1 MGHWVDRNRPWRGRI
16 WLACLAWLVAG
27 GWSPGAFGLT
37 RDELVTIGVYEQ
49 VASSV
54 VNITTAPCD
63 PEFFFCSI
71 PAEAVSG
78 SGIILREDGTIV
90 TNHHVVANAD
100 SIQVIL
106 ADGRRK
112 QATLVA
118 SSPEND
124 MAIIRIDA
132 AGAHLT
138 PMVLGDSDRLRVGEK
153 VLAIGNPFGLGQT
166 LSVGVVSMTD
176 RSIRNGGMVL
186 RNLIQISAAINPG
199 NSGGALVNS
208 EGQLVGMN
216 TVVLSPT
223 GSNVG
228 IGFAIPVN
236 SIKRVAPGLMHAW
249 GRWLGWMIAAALV
262 IWILRRIYRT
272 R

>member
-1 MGHWVDRNRPWRGRI
+1 MRNRVDRIRPWKIGI
-16 WLACLAWLVAG
+16 WLACLVSLPVG
-27 GWSPGAFGLT
+27 GRPGTAYCLT
-37 RDELVTIGVYEQ
+37 PDELVTIGVYER

-54 VNITTAPCD
+54 VNITTASCD
-63 PEFFFCSI
+63 PEFFFCSV
-71 PAEAVSG
+71 PAEAGSA
-78 SGIILREDGTIV
+78 SGIILMEDGTIV
-90 TNHHVVANAD
+90 TNHHVVANAE
-100 SIQVIL
+100 SIQVVL
-106 ADGRRK
+106 SDGSRK

-132 AGAHLT
+132 AGAHLK
-138 PMVLGDSDRLRVGEK
+138 PMVLGDSDQVRVGEK

-186 RNLIQISAAINPG
+186 ENLIQISAAVNPG

-216 TVVLSPT
+216 TVILSPT

-236 SIKRVAPGLMHAW
+236 SIKRIAPGLVNAW
-249 GRWLGWMIAAALV
+249 GRWLGWMIAAALTT
-262 IWILRRIYRT
+262 WILRRIYRSS
-272 R
+272 